1 MRGLKPAAVFCQ
13 FVLSGDAALSSA
25 ASLATTST
33 AVTCWTQSKGYW
45 TLAPMLAMLA
55 ASDGNTG
62 HGRWLF
68 FTNAVSVGLVFS
80 RRIKLLF
87 GKGLSPISSDVPS
100 SFENASRRPSVV
112 SRRKLIVQDKGSI
125 G

>member
-1 MRGLKPAAVFCQ
+1 
-13 FVLSGDAALSSA
+13 
-25 ASLATTST
+25 
-33 AVTCWTQSKGYW
+33 
-45 TLAPMLAMLA
+45 MLAMLA